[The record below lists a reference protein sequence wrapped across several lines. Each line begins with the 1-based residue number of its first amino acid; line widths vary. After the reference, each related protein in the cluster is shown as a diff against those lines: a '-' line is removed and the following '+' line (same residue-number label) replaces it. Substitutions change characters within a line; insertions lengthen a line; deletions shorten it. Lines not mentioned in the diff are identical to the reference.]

1 MRTSFFKIG
10 LILTIL
16 GVIWSAYTFSENQ
29 KIVESF
35 SLEST
40 ETKTLEINLIG
51 KDIGFYKVS
60 LPELGDAV
68 FVQIQNSK
76 GSVIADKNL
85 ETKSAVNYFEF
96 SDSDIY
102 MMKITNLSDYT
113 LDVDV
118 EFGQTNVSEMRYSG
132 IIVLVGVILM
142 IFGSYNY
149 LKNYKIAQPEEKIS

>member
-1 MRTSFFKIG
+1 M
-10 LILTIL
+10 TIL